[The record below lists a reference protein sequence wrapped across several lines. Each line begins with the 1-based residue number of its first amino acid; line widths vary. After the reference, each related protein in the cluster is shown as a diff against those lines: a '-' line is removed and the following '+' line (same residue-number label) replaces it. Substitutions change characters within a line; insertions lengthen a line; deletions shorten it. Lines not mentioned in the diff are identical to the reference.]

1 VCIDFNFGDCLKIP
15 AQGSHT
21 THRLTSRRRG
31 GGALGWGWGGRG
43 HLRIKQPSVP
53 LLVTVSVAVS
63 YSLYL
68 RVFGYLCCN
77 MENITESYVGLLK
90 IVISQRIKT

>member
-1 VCIDFNFGDCLKIP
+1 MYRFQLRGLFKNSSAGF
-15 AQGSHT
+15 
-21 THRLTSRRRG
+21 THNSQINLWEEG
-31 GGALGWGWGGRG
+31 GGALVWGWGGRG

>member
-1 VCIDFNFGDCLKIP
+1 MLWGGGD
-15 AQGSHT
+15 SHT
-21 THRLTSRRRG
+21 AHRLTSGRG
-31 GGALGWGWGGRG
+31 GGALVWGGGGRG